1 MTSVASA
8 LVAVGERATAG
19 QAIALLD
26 VDWRLLAPAAA
37 ERRDAGFGSLITYS
51 RKVFI
56 PLTRL
61 CRDVCHYCTFATT
74 PKSLEHAYL
83 NIDEAVAIARAGA
96 SAGCKEAL
104 FTLGDRPET
113 RYSHARRALAELGH
127 ESTLSYLQEVAVRVR
142 AETGLLPHLN
152 PGVMDEAELRA
163 LRPVAPS
170 MGLMLESASTRLSQ
184 RGGPHFGSPD
194 KIPERRLAS
203 LRAAGVAQVPTTS
216 GILIGIGETRRERI
230 DALLA
235 LRELHDEFGH
245 LQEIIIQ
252 NFRAKPVTLMA
263 DAPEP
268 SMDEL
273 AWTVAVARLL
283 FGPSMSIQVP
293 PNLYAGDFTQL
304 IDAGIN
310 DCGGI
315 SPVTPDH
322 VNPEAP
328 WPHVDRLAESLA
340 RRGATLVER
349 LTVYPRYIERRE
361 EWIDSALHA
370 QVLRWSDGGGLARIG
385 AWSPGGADAPNEQ
398 ELTELTS
405 SPASG
410 RSGSVVASVDTSIG
424 RTSSVVATAD
434 PLVRRA
440 DSIVVAVDALV
451 RKASSIVATVDTL
464 AGGAHVSDVAIAEL
478 FTARSADFL
487 HVQSVANELRRAQVG
502 DDVTYVV
509 NRNINYTNI
518 CLYRCTFCAFSKGR
532 SHTALRG
539 PAYVMDLEEIGRRVD
554 EAWQRGATEVCLQ
567 GGIHPSFDGNTY
579 LEICRTVKRVQ
590 PGMHV
595 HAFSPLEI
603 THGARTLGITVGE
616 FLSELRSAGLG
627 SLPGTAAEILDDEV
641 RRVIAP
647 DKPNTESWMQVMR
660 TAHQLGLRST
670 ATIMFGHVESYLHWA
685 RHLRRVRELQ
695 DETGGFTEFVP
706 LPFVHMEAPM
716 YLKGRARRGPTLR
729 ETILM
734 HAISRLVLGARLRNI
749 QVSWVKLGPQWAQW
763 CLLSGANDLGGTLM
777 NESISKAAGA
787 SHGQEFEAARM
798 VALIEQIDRRARQR
812 TTLYGTVDRGLRPQ
826 PITTCS
832 GSFTK

>member
-1 MTSVASA
+1 MSSVIGI
-8 LVAVGERATAG
+8 GERATAE

-26 VDWRLLAPAAA
+26 ADWRSLAPAAA
-37 ERRDAGFGSLITYS
+37 ERRDAGWGSLITYS

-74 PKSLEHAYL
+74 PRSLERAYL
-83 NIDEAVAIARAGA
+83 TLEEALQIARAGA
-96 SAGCKEAL
+96 NAGCKEAL

-127 ESTLSYLQEVAVRVR
+127 ESTLAYLKEVAARVR
-142 AETGLLPHLN
+142 ADTGLLPHLN
-152 PGVMDEAELRA
+152 PGVMEQTEFRF

-170 MGLMLESASTRLSQ
+170 MGLMLETASARLSQ

-194 KIPERRLAS
+194 KIPEHRLAS
-203 LRAAGVAQVPTTS
+203 LRAAGVAKVPTTS
-216 GILIGIGETRRERI
+216 GILIGIGETRLERI
-230 DALLA
+230 ESLLA
-235 LRELHDEFGH
+235 LRELHDELGH
-245 LQEIIIQ
+245 VQEIIIQ
-252 NFRAKPVTLMA
+252 NFRAKPGTRMA
-263 DAPEP
+263 NAPEP

-283 FGPSMSIQVP
+283 FGSHMSIQAP
-293 PNLYAGDFTQL
+293 PNLYVGDFADL
-304 IDAGIN
+304 VAAGIN

-328 WPHVDRLAESLA
+328 WPHVERLTEQLA
-340 RRGATLVER
+340 SRGATLVER
-349 LTVYPRYIERRE
+349 LTVYPSYIERRD
-361 EWIDSALHA
+361 EWIDSGLHG
-370 QVLRWSDGGGLARIG
+370 QVLRWSDGAGLARVG
-385 AWSPGGADAPNEQ
+385 VWSPGSADAPSEE
-398 ELTELTS
+398 ELRELK
-405 SPASG
+405 G
-410 RSGSVVASVDTSIG
+410 RPLVAADADVRIPYARIGGAVIDIVRPGASVSPRVG
-424 RTSSVVATAD
+424 
-434 PLVRRA
+434 
-440 DSIVVAVDALV
+440 SIVSTVNALARGSRVTDAAV
-451 RKASSIVATVDTL
+451 
-464 AGGAHVSDVAIAEL
+464 AEL
-478 FTARSADFL
+478 FTARGADFL
-487 HVQSVANELRRAQVG
+487 HLQAAADELRREQVG

-532 SHTALRG
+532 SHQSLRG
-539 PAYVMDLEEIGRRVD
+539 PAYVMELDEIARRVD
-554 EAWQRGATEVCLQ
+554 EAWQRGATEVCMQ

-579 LEICRTVKRVQ
+579 LEICRTAKRTQ
-590 PGMHV
+590 PGIHV

-603 THGARTLGITVGE
+603 SHGARTLGVSLAE
-616 FLSELRSAGLG
+616 FLSEMKSVGLG

-647 DKPNTESWMQVMR
+647 DKPDTNSWLQVMR

-670 ATIMFGHVESYLHWA
+670 ATIMFGHVDNYLHWA
-685 RHLRRVRELQ
+685 RHLRRVLELQ
-695 DETGGFTEFVP
+695 EETGGFTEFVP

-734 HAISRLVLGARLRNI
+734 HAVSRLVLGERIRNI
-749 QVSWVKLGPQWAQW
+749 QVSWVKLGPEWAGR
-763 CLLSGANDLGGTLM
+763 CLTAGANDLGGTLM

-787 SHGQEFEAARM
+787 VHGQELDALRM
-798 VALIEQIDRRARQR
+798 GALIEEIARRKVQR
-812 TTLYGTVDRGLRPQ
+812 TTLYGRAAAVPYRD
-826 PITTCS
+826 IDV
-832 GSFTK
+832 

>member
-1 MTSVASA
+1 MAFVSSVAGVLA
-8 LVAVGERATAG
+8 AVGERATVE
-19 QAIALLD
+19 QALALLD

-37 ERRDAGFGSLITYS
+37 DRRDAGFGSLITYS

-74 PKSLEHAYL
+74 PRSLERAYL

-96 SAGCKEAL
+96 SAACKEAL

-127 ESTLSYLQEVAVRVR
+127 ESTLSYLQEVATRVR

-152 PGVMDEAELRA
+152 PGVMDETEFRT

-194 KIPERRLAS
+194 KTPERRLAS
-203 LRAAGVAQVPTTS
+203 LRAAGVAKVPTTS
-216 GILIGIGETRRERI
+216 GILIGIGETRRERVE
-230 DALLA
+230 ALLA
-235 LRELHDEFGH
+235 LRDLHDEFGH

-252 NFRAKPVTLMA
+252 NFRAKPGTLME

-273 AWTVAVARLL
+273 AWTVAMARLL
-283 FGPSMSIQVP
+283 FGPRMSIQVP
-293 PNLYAGDFTQL
+293 PNLYVGDFTQL

-328 WPHVDRLAESLA
+328 WPHVDRLAERLA
-340 RRGATLVER
+340 QRGATLVER
-349 LTVYPRYIERRE
+349 LTVYPQYIERRE
-361 EWIDSALHA
+361 QWIDPALHA

-385 AWSPGGADAPNEQ
+385 AWSPGGSDSPSEQ
-398 ELTELTS
+398 ELKELTG
-405 SPASG
+405 SPAPG
-410 RSGSVVASVDTSIG
+410 G
-424 RTSSVVATAD
+424 
-434 PLVRRA
+434 
-440 DSIVVAVDALV
+440 
-451 RKASSIVATVDTL
+451 ASSIVATVEAL
-464 AGGAHVSDVAIAEL
+464 LGGVRVGDAAIAEL
-478 FTARSADFL
+478 FTARGADFL
-487 HVQSVANELRRAQVG
+487 HVQSAADELRREQVG
-502 DDVTYVV
+502 DEVTYVV

-532 SHTALRG
+532 SHAALRG
-539 PAYVMDLEEIGRRVD
+539 PAYVMDLEEIGRRAD
-554 EAWQRGATEVCLQ
+554 EAWQRGATEVCMQ

-590 PGMHV
+590 PDMHV

-647 DKPNTESWMQVMR
+647 DKPNTDSWVEVMR

-670 ATIMFGHVESYLHWA
+670 ATIMFGHIESYLHWA
-685 RHLRRVRELQ
+685 RHLQRVRELQ

-734 HAISRLVLGARLRNI
+734 HAISRLVLGSRIRNI
-749 QVSWVKLGPQWAQW
+749 QVSWVKLGPQWAQR

-787 SHGQEFEAARM
+787 IHGQAFEAPRM
-798 VALIEQIDRRARQR
+798 AALIEQIDRRARRR
-812 TTLYGTVDRGLRPQ
+812 TTLYG
-826 PITTCS
+826 S
-832 GSFTK
+832 

>member
-1 MTSVASA
+1 MR
-8 LVAVGERATAG
+8 ERATAE
-19 QAIALLD
+19 QAMALLD
-26 VDWRLLAPAAA
+26 ADWRSFAPAAA
-37 ERRDAGFGSLITYS
+37 ERRDAGWGSLITYS

-74 PKSLEHAYL
+74 PRSLERAYL
-83 NIDEAVAIARAGA
+83 SVDEAIEIARAGK

-104 FTLGDRPET
+104 FTLGDRPEV

-127 ESTLSYLQEVAVRVR
+127 ESTLSYLREVAERVR

-152 PGVMDEAELRA
+152 PGVMDETEFRA

-194 KIPERRLAS
+194 KLPERRLAS
-203 LRAAGVAQVPTTS
+203 LRAAGVAKVPTTS

-252 NFRAKPVTLMA
+252 NFRAKPGTLMA

-268 SMDEL
+268 PMDEL

-283 FGPSMSIQVP
+283 FGPQMSIQVP
-293 PNLYAGDFTQL
+293 PNLYVGDFAQL

-340 RRGATLVER
+340 DRGATLVER
-349 LTVYPRYIERRE
+349 LTVYPSYIERRDG
-361 EWIDSALHA
+361 WIDPALHA
-370 QVLRWSDGGGLARIG
+370 QVLRWSDGAGLARVG
-385 AWSPGGADAPNEQ
+385 SWSPGGADAPSEQ
-398 ELTELTS
+398 ELRELDAAS
-405 SPASG
+405 SPRRVSA
-410 RSGSVVASVDTSIG
+410 II
-424 RTSSVVATAD
+424 AT
-434 PLVRRA
+434 
-440 DSIVVAVDALV
+440 VDALV
-451 RKASSIVATVDTL
+451 IGAQASDA
-464 AGGAHVSDVAIAEL
+464 AIADL
-478 FTARSADFL
+478 FTARGADL
-487 HVQSVANELRRAQVG
+487 AHVLAAADRLRREQVG

-532 SHTALRG
+532 SHAALRG

-554 EAWQRGATEVCLQ
+554 EAWQRGATEVCMQ

-579 LEICRTVKRVQ
+579 LEICRTAKRVQ
-590 PGMHV
+590 PEMHV

-603 THGARTLGITVGE
+603 THGARTLGISVEE
-616 FLSELRSAGLG
+616 FLSELKRVGLG
-627 SLPGTAAEILDDEV
+627 SLPGTAAEILDDDV

-647 DKPNTESWMQVMR
+647 DKPDTDSWLQVMR
-660 TAHQLGLRST
+660 TAHRLGIRST
-670 ATIMFGHVESYLHWA
+670 ATIMFGHVDNYLHWA
-685 RHLRRVRELQ
+685 RHLRRVLELQ
-695 DETGGFTEFVP
+695 EETGGFTEFVP
-706 LPFVHMEAPM
+706 LPFVHREAPM
-716 YLKGRARRGPTLR
+716 YLKGKARRGPTLR
-729 ETILM
+729 ETVLM
-734 HAISRLVLGARLRNI
+734 HAVSRLVLGSVIPNI
-749 QVSWVKLGPQWAQW
+749 QVSWVKIGPRWAQR
-763 CLLSGANDLGGTLM
+763 CLLAGANDLGGTLM

-787 SHGQEFEAARM
+787 VHGQEFDALRM
-798 VALIEQIDRRARQR
+798 SALVKDIGRWDAQR
-812 TTLYGTVDRGLRPQ
+812 TTLYRLVSQ
-826 PITTCS
+826 
-832 GSFTK
+832 

>member
-1 MTSVASA
+1 MR
-8 LVAVGERATAG
+8 ERATAE
-19 QAIALLD
+19 QAMALLD
-26 VDWRLLAPAAA
+26 ADWRSFAPAAA
-37 ERRDAGFGSLITYS
+37 ERRDAGWGSLITYS

-74 PKSLEHAYL
+74 PRSLERAYL
-83 NIDEAVAIARAGA
+83 NVDEAIEIARAGA

-104 FTLGDRPET
+104 FTLGDRPEA

-127 ESTLSYLQEVAVRVR
+127 ESTLSYLREVAERVR

-152 PGVMDEAELRA
+152 PGVMDETEFRA

-194 KIPERRLAS
+194 KLPERRLAS
-203 LRAAGVAQVPTTS
+203 LRAAGVAKVPTTS

-252 NFRAKPVTLMA
+252 NFRAKPGTLMA

-268 SMDEL
+268 TMDEL

-283 FGPSMSIQVP
+283 FGPQMSIQVP
-293 PNLYAGDFTQL
+293 PNLYVGDFAQL

-328 WPHVDRLAESLA
+328 WPHVDRLAENLA
-340 RRGATLVER
+340 DRGATLVER
-349 LTVYPRYIERRE
+349 LTVYPSYIERRDG
-361 EWIDSALHA
+361 WIDPALHA
-370 QVLRWSDGGGLARIG
+370 QVLRWSDGAGLARVG
-385 AWSPGGADAPNEQ
+385 SWSPGGADAPSEQ
-398 ELTELTS
+398 ELRELDAAS
-405 SPASG
+405 SPRRVSA
-410 RSGSVVASVDTSIG
+410 II
-424 RTSSVVATAD
+424 AT
-434 PLVRRA
+434 
-440 DSIVVAVDALV
+440 VDALV
-451 RKASSIVATVDTL
+451 IGAQASDA
-464 AGGAHVSDVAIAEL
+464 AIADL
-478 FTARSADFL
+478 FTARGADL
-487 HVQSVANELRRAQVG
+487 AHVLAAADGLRREQVG

-532 SHTALRG
+532 SHAALRG

-554 EAWQRGATEVCLQ
+554 EAWQRGATEVCMQ

-579 LEICRTVKRVQ
+579 LEICRTAKRIQ
-590 PGMHV
+590 PEMHT

-603 THGARTLGITVGE
+603 THGARTLGISVEE
-616 FLSELRSAGLG
+616 FLSELKRVGLG

-647 DKPNTESWMQVMR
+647 DKPDTDSWLQVMR
-660 TAHQLGLRST
+660 TAHRLGIRST
-670 ATIMFGHVESYLHWA
+670 ATIMFGHVDSYLHWA
-685 RHLRRVRELQ
+685 RHLRRVLELQ
-695 DETGGFTEFVP
+695 EETGGFTEFVP

-716 YLKGRARRGPTLR
+716 YLKGKARRGPTLR
-729 ETILM
+729 ETVLM
-734 HAISRLVLGARLRNI
+734 HAVSRLVLGSVIPNI
-749 QVSWVKLGPQWAQW
+749 QVSWVKIGPRWAQR
-763 CLLSGANDLGGTLM
+763 CLLAGANDLGGTLM

-787 SHGQEFEAARM
+787 VHGQEFDARRMEAL
-798 VALIEQIDRRARQR
+798 VGDIGRRGLQR
-812 TTLYGTVDRGLRPQ
+812 TTLYRLV
-826 PITTCS
+826 S
-832 GSFTK
+832 A

>member
-1 MTSVASA
+1 SVASA

-74 PKSLEHAYL
+74 PRSLERAYL
-83 NIDEAVAIARAGA
+83 HIDEAVAIARAGA
-96 SAGCKEAL
+96 SAGCKEVL

-127 ESTLSYLQEVAVRVR
+127 ESTLSYLREVATRVR
-142 AETGLLPHLN
+142 AEAGLLPHLN
-152 PGVMDEAELRA
+152 PGVMDETELRA

-194 KIPERRLAS
+194 KNPERRLAS
-203 LRAAGVAQVPTTS
+203 LRAAGVAKVPTTS

-252 NFRAKPVTLMA
+252 NFRAKPGTLMA

-283 FGPSMSIQVP
+283 FGPGMSIQVP
-293 PNLYAGDFTQL
+293 PNLYVGDFTQL

-385 AWSPGGADAPNEQ
+385 AWSPGGLDAPNEQ

-405 SPASG
+405 SLTSD
-410 RSGSVVASVDTSIG
+410 RSSSVVASVDTSIG

-434 PLVRRA
+434 ALVRRA
-440 DSIVVAVDALV
+440 DSIVAPVDALVGRTSSVVATVDALVRRADPIVVAVDALAG
-451 RKASSIVATVDTL
+451 RTSSVVATV
-464 AGGAHVSDVAIAEL
+464 GALVRQADPIVVAV
-478 FTARSADFL
+478 D
-487 HVQSVANELRRAQVG
+487 
-502 DDVTYVV
+502 
-509 NRNINYTNI
+509 
-518 CLYRCTFCAFSKGR
+518 
-532 SHTALRG
+532 AL
-539 PAYVMDLEEIGRRVD
+539 
-554 EAWQRGATEVCLQ
+554 
-567 GGIHPSFDGNTY
+567 
-579 LEICRTVKRVQ
+579 
-590 PGMHV
+590 
-595 HAFSPLEI
+595 
-603 THGARTLGITVGE
+603 
-616 FLSELRSAGLG
+616 
-627 SLPGTAAEILDDEV
+627 
-641 RRVIAP
+641 
-647 DKPNTESWMQVMR
+647 
-660 TAHQLGLRST
+660 
-670 ATIMFGHVESYLHWA
+670 
-685 RHLRRVRELQ
+685 
-695 DETGGFTEFVP
+695 
-706 LPFVHMEAPM
+706 
-716 YLKGRARRGPTLR
+716 
-729 ETILM
+729 
-734 HAISRLVLGARLRNI
+734 
-749 QVSWVKLGPQWAQW
+749 
-763 CLLSGANDLGGTLM
+763 
-777 NESISKAAGA
+777 
-787 SHGQEFEAARM
+787 
-798 VALIEQIDRRARQR
+798 
-812 TTLYGTVDRGLRPQ
+812 
-826 PITTCS
+826 
-832 GSFTK
+832 